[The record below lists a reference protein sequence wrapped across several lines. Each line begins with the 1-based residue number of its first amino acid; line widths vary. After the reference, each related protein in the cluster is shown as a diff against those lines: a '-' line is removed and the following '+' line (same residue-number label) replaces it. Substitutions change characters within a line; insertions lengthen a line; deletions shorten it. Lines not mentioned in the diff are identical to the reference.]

1 MRYSIITVNFNNKD
15 GLRQTIE
22 SIVSQTY
29 RDFEYIV
36 IDGGSTD
43 GSVDVLKEY
52 DRQIDYWVSE
62 PDSGIYNGMNK
73 GIAKAHGDYLNF
85 MNSGDRFYD
94 EDGLQRLSR
103 KGLTS
108 DLIVGRDYHYN
119 AETQKGFAT
128 ILPPRISM
136 LTFFIQTLPHQST
149 FFRRELFK
157 DCTYDESLRIVSDMK
172 FYIQKLCIEGCGIEL
187 IDDIICRRE
196 PDGISKSY
204 NERRIAEHR
213 AIIEQA
219 IPIGVIKDYETLAL
233 LDKTTLYRLLALIES
248 PKGRKWITYAVK
260 LMNRVFKNK

>member
-1 MRYSIITVNFNNKD
+1 MKYTIITVNFNNKD

-22 SIVSQTY
+22 SVISQTY

-94 EDGLQRLSR
+94 KDVLSR
-103 KGLTS
+103 LTARPLEA
-108 DLIVGRDYHYN
+108 DLIVGRDYHFN
-119 AETQKGFAT
+119 EQSGCGFAT

-136 LTFFIQTLPHQST
+136 LTFYNQTLPHQST
-149 FFRRELFK
+149 FIRREMF
-157 DCTYDESLRIVSDMK
+157 DGCPYDETFRIVSDIK
-172 FYIQKLCIEGCGIEL
+172 FYIQKLCVEGRSISL

-196 PDGISKSY
+196 PDGVSKTY
-204 NERRIAEHR
+204 NDRRITEHQTVIQQFLPQG
-213 AIIEQA
+213 A
-219 IPIGVIKDYETLAL
+219 IKDYQTLTL
-233 LDKTTLYRLLALIES
+233 LDKSTLY
-248 PKGRKWITYAVK
+248 K
-260 LMNRVFKNK
+260 LMKLLQFPRSNKIITICIKIINRIYGQ